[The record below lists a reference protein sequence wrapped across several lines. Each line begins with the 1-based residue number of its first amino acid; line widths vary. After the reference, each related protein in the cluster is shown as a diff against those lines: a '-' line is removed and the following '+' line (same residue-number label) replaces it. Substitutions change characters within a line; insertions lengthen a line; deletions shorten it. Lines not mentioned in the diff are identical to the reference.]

1 MQYTVEKLNPLA
13 FAKSQAL
20 TCELTGRP
28 ALFSLVVPSQLLTLN
43 FVSRELAQQAWDGI
57 LCRIARELGQLLSP
71 PPLASS
77 EKERLGRFQAAQARK
92 HALIEVCEGEAKRHI
107 VHSRFELAIPAAMY
121 ALRFG
126 TSIYGE
132 GNVELVPAF
141 LLLAEANLGL
151 LNFAQAEEFLT
162 KANWSL
168 LKSANSSNALRSQL
182 RRNFGKLY
190 AAQGKYEEALR
201 QVRTSPR
208 APRMPLL
215 RPRPPPPPR
224 PPPSSRLPPPS
235 SLLPPPCEPSGA
247 VPRCPSRR
255 PAAPA
260 SRLTQTA
267 PPC

>member
-1 MQYTVEKLNPLA
+1 M
-13 FAKSQAL
+13 
-20 TCELTGRP
+20 GRH
-28 ALFSLVVPSQLLTLN
+28 TLPN
-43 FVSRELAQQAWDGI
+43 R
-57 LCRIARELGQLLSP
+57 RELGQLLSP

-77 EKERLGRFQAAQARK
+77 EKERLGLQAAQARK

-215 RPRPPPPPR
+215 RPRPPPPPA
-224 PPPSSRLPPPS
+224 PLPPSSLLPPPS
-235 SLLPPPCEPSGA
+235 SLLP
-247 VPRCPSRR
+247 VSRR
-255 PAAPA
+255 ARCHGVRLAGPPRPLAAHTNRARVEFP
-260 SRLTQTA
+260 STL
-267 PPC
+267 PPSSPPLLSSPPPTPRNRAHSWRMTCITTR

>member
-1 MQYTVEKLNPLA
+1 MKSQVTLLLSHPSMQYTVEKLNPLA

-224 PPPSSRLPPPS
+224 PPP
-235 SLLPPPCEPSGA
+235 CEPSGA